1 MFGKKLSVGLDIGS
15 TLLKVAVVEG
25 LPKKPTIVKYGME
38 YVAPHAIVDGEIM
51 DRDAVIE
58 LIKSLWEKLGINET
72 DVVSAVSGRDVI
84 VKKIRMAKMKESEA
98 EEQVKWEA
106 EQYIPYGIEDVVLDF
121 EILNP
126 DLGDD
131 TMEVLLV
138 GAKKDAV
145 ESRLLLIRE
154 AGLNPIVLEVP
165 IFAIQNVYEFNYEP
179 DPNTLIGLIH
189 IGAQFTSISYIQ
201 GHINHF
207 TRDIPVAGNTL
218 IQALQREL
226 GINRERALGIISGKN
241 IEDVDQYSFQNAMQS
256 FQDDLAVGIERILPY
271 LPEGFEKLDKIV
283 LSGGGA
289 LIQGLQEFLS
299 QRFGFP
305 VEIIDPLK
313 NFTIGDDAYEDDLQK
328 VAPIVAL
335 PLGLTLRGEG

>member
-1 MFGKKLSVGLDIGS
+1 MFGKKLSIGLDIGS

-25 LPKKPTIVKYGME
+25 FPKKPTIVKFGME
-38 YVAPHAIVDGEIM
+38 YMAPHAIVDGDIM
-51 DRDAVIE
+51 DRDAVVD
-58 LIKSLWEKLGINET
+58 LIKGLWDKMGISET
-72 DVVSAVSGRDVI
+72 EVVSTVSGRDVI

-106 EQYIPYGIEDVVLDF
+106 EQYIPYGIEDVITDF
-121 EILNP
+121 EIINP

-138 GAKKDAV
+138 CAKKDGV
-145 ESRLLLIRE
+145 ESRLLLMRE
-154 AGLNPIVLEVP
+154 AGLDPVVLEVP
-165 IFAIQNVYEFNYEP
+165 IFAVQNVYEFNQES
-179 DPNTLIGLIH
+179 DPNSLIGLIH
-189 IGAQFTSISYIQ
+189 IGAQFTSISYVQ

-207 TRDIPVAGNTL
+207 ARDIPVAGNTL

-256 FQDDLAVGIERILPY
+256 FQDDLAVGIERLLPY

-289 LIQGLQEFLS
+289 LIQGIPEFLN
-299 QRFGFP
+299 QRFGIP
-305 VEIIDPLK
+305 VEILDPFR
-313 NFTIGDDAYEDDLQK
+313 NFTVGDGAYEDDLHK
-328 VAPIVAL
+328 IAPIISL